1 MVAVVSELWFPG
13 AERLPGHARKT
24 SGESFPKSGLVIHSA
39 EGSWAG
45 FKRVLE
51 GRDGGSWH
59 FSNLKDGTLY
69 QHYPIEAITW
79 HARGGNTRYA
89 GMECEGKDGE
99 KLTDRQIDN
108 CVAVTRWMKR
118 VCEWGDLSRVRPG
131 GNMVEHQEVGIEAGY
146 VTACPSGHR
155 IPWIKIMA
163 RAEKEDDME
172 LLKQL
177 ERNANWASVL
187 GVLQAKVSAGVKPTT
202 EELAL
207 GKWVL
212 AEMEKTG

>member
-1 MVAVVSELWFPG
+1 MSELWFPG
-13 AERLPGHARKT
+13 AEKLPGPARKT
-24 SGESFPKSGLVIHSA
+24 SGTSWPKQGLVIHSM
-39 EGSWAG
+39 EGGWPGS
-45 FKRVLE
+45 KRVLM

-59 FSNLKDGTLY
+59 WSNLKDGRLY
-69 QHYPIEAITW
+69 QHFPLQAISW
-79 HARGGNTRYA
+79 HARGGNTRYG

-108 CVAVTRWMKR
+108 CVAVTRWMKH
-118 VCEWGDLSRVRPG
+118 VCGWGDLNRARPD

-155 IPWIKIMA
+155 IPWIKIMV
-163 RAEKEDDME
+163 RAEKEDKVE

-177 ERNANWASVL
+177 EQNAKYASVL
-187 GVLQAKVSAGVKPTT
+187 GVLEAKASSGVKPAA

-207 GKWVL
+207 GKWVI
-212 AEMEKTG
+212 AEMEKAD